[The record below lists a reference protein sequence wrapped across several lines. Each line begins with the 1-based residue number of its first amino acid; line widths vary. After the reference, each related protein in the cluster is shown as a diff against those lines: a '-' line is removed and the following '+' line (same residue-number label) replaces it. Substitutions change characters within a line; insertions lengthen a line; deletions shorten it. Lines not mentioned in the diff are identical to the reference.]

1 MKIETNTPLAKHFI
15 KKGKK
20 ICSDDLCYLSDETGN
35 IVNIHASETDWE
47 EIEYNTTF
55 DYEIQEIINEDEDND
70 YDKYAIENI
79 VEYQPINSDMVE
91 TIDERKRRKKEQ
103 KEKLKKEQKKLKEI
117 ENKAKIEAKKKIIE
131 QKLQENLAYKDNKQ
145 IKNTG
150 IFNQTKNT
158 LKNEIKNN
166 IWL

>member
-1 MKIETNTPLAKHFI
+1 MIETNTPLARHFI
-15 KKGKK
+15 KKDRK
-20 ICSDDLCYLSDETGN
+20 ICIDDLCYLSDKTGD
-35 IVNIHASETDWE
+35 IVNIHARKTNLGSVSNN
-47 EIEYNTTF
+47 YK
-55 DYEIQEIINEDEDND
+55 INRIV
-70 YDKYAIENI
+70 DKYAIENI